1 VSVTVQH
8 VSKWYGDVVAVSDVS
23 FEIGPGVTGLLGPNG
38 AGKTT
43 LFKMIA
49 GLLKPSQ
56 GAVRVLGKSLR
67 EDPALYRKLGFCP
80 ETDNLYDFLSGSE
93 FLELNAALHNLPDPK
108 GAALRA
114 LELVQLVKEKDK
126 KIGAYSR
133 GMRQRIKLA
142 QALIHDP
149 KILLLDEPLK
159 SADPTQRLLLMEI
172 IRSLGETDR
181 TVIVS
186 SHVLYEVERMAR
198 EIILINRGRLIASGD
213 FRAIREAMYDR
224 PHRVLVVGREVKKL
238 GALLTERALVSG
250 VTISD
255 NELIVEVQDPTAFY
269 GGLPQLALE
278 ARARIEKLVGLDEDL
293 ESVFRYLTLT
303 PQRERR

>member
-1 VSVTVQH
+1 MSVTLSVQH
-8 VSKWYGDVVAVSDVS
+8 VSKWYGEIVAVSDVS

-56 GAVRVLGKSLR
+56 GTVRVLGRSFR
-67 EDPALYRKLGFCP
+67 ESPQLYRKLGFCP
-80 ETDNLYDFLSGSE
+80 ETDNLYDFMSGLE
-93 FLELNAALHNLPDPK
+93 FLELNAALHALSDPK
-108 GAALRA
+108 AAALNA
-114 LELVQLVKEKDK
+114 LERVQLTKEQNK

-142 QALIHDP
+142 QALVHDP
-149 KILLLDEPLK
+149 EILLLDEPLK
-159 SADPTQRLLLMEI
+159 GADPTQRVLLMEVM
-172 IRSLGETDR
+172 RSLGEAGR

-198 EIILINRGRLIASGD
+198 EILLINRGRLVASGD

-224 PHRVLVVGREVKKL
+224 PHRVLVAGRGIKKL
-238 GALLTERALVSG
+238 AALLTEQTLVTG
-250 VTISD
+250 VTISEG
-255 NELIVEVQDPTAFY
+255 ELIVEVQNPTAFY
-269 GGLPQLALE
+269 GGLPKLIIE
-278 ARARIEKLVGLDEDL
+278 AGACIERVVGLDEDL
-293 ESVFRYLTLT
+293 ESVFRYLV
-303 PQRERR
+303 R